1 MSWVI
6 GALFGL
12 VFFLIL
18 AVLRDR
24 FLSFRGQVPDDY
36 SDDATDFDL
45 KTCLNGPMLCEGIIY
60 GPTGR
65 VVSRFV
71 AKFDIEWTGNHGV
84 MRESFRYDSGETQ
97 DRVWELDLKE
107 DGSFSAKAD
116 DVEGGGRGTVCGGA
130 VQLAYRLRLPK
141 DAGGYLLNV
150 TDWMYLTHNGTIM
163 NRSQFRKFGVKVAEL
178 VATIRK
184 EPAT

>member
-24 FLSFRGQVPDDY
+24 FLSFRGQTPEDY
-36 SDDATDFDL
+36 SDDATEFDL
-45 KTCLNGPMLCEGIIY
+45 QTCLNGPMLCEGIIY

-71 AKFDIEWTGNHGV
+71 ANFDVAWTGNRAQ
-84 MRESFRYDSGETQ
+84 MRESFRYDSGEVQ
-97 DRVWELDLKE
+97 NRVWNLEMKD
-107 DGSFSAKAD
+107 DGTFSANAD
-116 DVEGGGRGTVCGGA
+116 DVEGSGQGKVCGGA
-130 VQLAYRLRLPK
+130 VQLSYRIRLPK
-141 DAGGYLLNV
+141 DAGGHLLNV
-150 TDWMYLTHNGTIM
+150 TDWMYMTNNGTIM
-163 NRSQFRKFGVKVAEL
+163 NRSQFRKFGIKVAEL